1 MGKWRGERDMYEP
14 MEATIRHAKFLAKY
28 LNKCDSQYI
37 IRIVLKEIGIPS
49 GQDGFH
55 YAKNAVILLLENP
68 FETLKNGVYLAVG
81 LLRKPPAGQEQ
92 VEQSIRFGIRTA
104 WRNRNQQLWTYY
116 FPEGCQGCK
125 VCPSNRDFLMAI
137 VDFVELWEACCEEVC
152 YESV

>member
-92 VEQSIRFGIRTA
+92 VGQSMRFGSRTG
-104 WRNRNQQLWTYY
+104 WRTRDLQLWTYY

-125 VCPSNRDFLMAI
+125 TCPSNRDFLMAI

-152 YESV
+152 YESA